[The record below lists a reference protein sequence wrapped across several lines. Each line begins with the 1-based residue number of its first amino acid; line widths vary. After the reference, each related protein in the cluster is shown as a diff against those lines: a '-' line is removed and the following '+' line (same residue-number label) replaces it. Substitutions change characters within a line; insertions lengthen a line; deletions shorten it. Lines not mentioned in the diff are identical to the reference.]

1 MYELTDINEKL
12 ITSFF
17 KTMDKTYQKDNWYS
31 IVLVAIKKG
40 VQTIIPEV
48 STTFLEPYL
57 REKLKPFVEY
67 KKLGIITR
75 DFIDENEAIEAY
87 NNTFHKKTI
96 NQSNEDEI
104 VLTDV
109 IYDLLKYDQVIII
122 ADQKYLASAIQL
134 SYWSDKYHKALDTL
148 ETLYKNKP
156 DEMNY
161 TTSTNTLKAPKD
173 KVNFLKPLL
182 KLAIANPNKESKEE
196 EIQFELLGYYGQEHH
211 MMARSIHFFS
221 EVKKLDSNNEIVD
234 AIAKLKPYVDSDRTI
249 EPSDIYI
256 SWYAH
261 CISIYR
267 KLSKNKIS
275 TRKAFK
281 VAKHYSDILFPHM
294 KDKKVVSEYT
304 AQKPIRECAIFDG
317 LRLLDFSDKRNKI
330 IRPKD
335 EIEDTEIYL
344 KEIIKVCNRFN

>member
-1 MYELTDINEKL
+1 MYELTGINEKL
-12 ITSFF
+12 ITSFY
-17 KTMDKTYQKDNWYS
+17 KTMDKTYQKDNWYT
-31 IVLVAIKKG
+31 IILVAIQKG
-40 VQTIIPEV
+40 LQTVVPQV
-48 STTFLEPYL
+48 SITFLEPYL
-57 REKLKPFVEY
+57 KERLKPFVEY
-67 KKLGIITR
+67 KKLGIIIR

-87 NNTFHKKTI
+87 NNTCNKKTI
-96 NQSNEDEI
+96 NEDEI
-104 VLTDV
+104 VLIDV

-122 ADQKYLASAIQL
+122 ADKKYLASATQL
-134 SYWSDKYHKALDTL
+134 LYWRDKYHNALATL
-148 ETLYKNKP
+148 NALYKNKP

-173 KVNFLKPLL
+173 KINFLKPSL
-182 KLAIANPNKESKEE
+182 KLAIANPNKESKKE
-196 EIQFELLGYYGQEHH
+196 EIQFELLGYYGREHH
-211 MMARSIHFFS
+211 MIARSIHYFS
-221 EVKKLDSNNEIVD
+221 EIKKLDSDNEIVD

-275 TRKAFK
+275 TRKALE

-294 KDKKVVSEYT
+294 KGKKVVSEYT
-304 AQKPIRECAIFDG
+304 AKKPIRECAIFDG

-330 IRPKD
+330 IRSKE
-335 EIEDTEIYL
+335 EIEDTELYL